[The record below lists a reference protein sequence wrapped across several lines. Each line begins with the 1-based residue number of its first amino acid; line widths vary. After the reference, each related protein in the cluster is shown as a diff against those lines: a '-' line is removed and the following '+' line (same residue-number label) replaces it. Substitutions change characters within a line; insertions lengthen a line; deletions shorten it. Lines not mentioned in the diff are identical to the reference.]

1 MSPVVSNPLPPSV
14 SADLIEI
21 YRSIVTPHI
30 SDNLDRMPGAIG
42 VNPYN
47 GSGKLVGTAITVQT
61 RHGDNL
67 MIHQALDQARP
78 GDTIVVDGGGDIS
91 QALVGEIMMR
101 KAQARGVAGF
111 VIYGAI
117 RDVAAF
123 RDSSFPC
130 YACGVTHKGPYKN
143 GPGLLNVPVTIGG
156 MIVNPGDLIV
166 GDEDGVIALSPAL
179 AQSLV
184 PAIRKVQEREA
195 AIMAEIAASKD
206 GARTLQNQY

>member
-1 MSPVVSNPLPPSV
+1 MPVAVPNPLPPSV
-14 SADLIEI
+14 PVDLIDT

-30 SDNLDRMPGAIG
+30 SDNLDRLPGAIG
-42 VNPYN
+42 INPYN
-47 GSGKLVGTAITVQT
+47 GAGKLVGTAITVQT
-61 RHGDNL
+61 RRGDNL
-67 MIHQALDQARP
+67 MIHEALNQARP
-78 GDTIVVDGGGDIS
+78 GDVIVVDGGGDIS

-101 KAQARGVAGF
+101 KAQSRGVAGF

-123 RDSSFPC
+123 KGSDFPC

-143 GPGLLNVPVTIGG
+143 GPGALNVPVVIGG

-166 GDEDGVIALSPAL
+166 GDEDGLIALSPAQAL
-179 AQSLV
+179 ALI
-184 PAIRKVQEREA
+184 PAIRAVEEREA

-206 GARTLQNQY
+206 GARTLRSQY

>member
-1 MSPVVSNPLPPSV
+1 MSPVGSNPLPPSV
-14 SADLIEI
+14 SDELVEA

-30 SDNLDRMPGAIG
+30 SDNLDRLPGAIG
-42 VNPYN
+42 LSPYN

-67 MIHQALDQARP
+67 MIHEALNQARP
-78 GDTIVVDGGGDIS
+78 GDVIVVDGGGDLS

-101 KAQARGVAGF
+101 KAQARGVVGF

-123 RDSSFPC
+123 KESDFPC

-143 GPGLLNVPVTIGG
+143 GPGILNVPVNIGG
-156 MIVNPGDLIV
+156 MIVNPGDLVV
-166 GDEDGVIALSPAL
+166 GDEDGLITLSPDL
-179 AQSLV
+179 AQSLI
-184 PAIRKVQEREA
+184 PAIRQVEEKEA
-195 AIMAEIAASKD
+195 AIMAEIASSTD
-206 GARTLQNQY
+206 GTRTMVNQY